1 MERSQ
6 RRTHRDRRRHLRK
19 LCRLQYG
26 HRRIPA
32 AGKSRSNHVHRTHG
46 ITRRIIAFAK
56 LYSIQ
61 PTLSGG
67 HRITI
72 EADLTKGI
80 HAFTIVGLPDKAVEE
95 SRDRVSA
102 AIKNSGYKSPKQ
114 RNQKITVAL
123 APASLKKEGPSFDLP
138 IALCYLLATEDCRF
152 ATENRSFAGE
162 LALNGDVRAIRG
174 ALAIASAAKNLGM
187 TEVFVPKE
195 NAREAALVSGIT
207 VYPVTSLKQVIAHL
221 TPDLKGGAA
230 HERITP
236 QEATPLDT
244 PLSRIVHRSWSD
256 IRGQEGAKRG
266 LMIAAAGGHNI
277 ALWGP
282 PGTGKTMLA
291 KAFTELLPPLSEK
304 EALEVTAIHSVAG
317 ALTSEIIVTSPMR
330 APHHTSSY
338 VSIIGGCAIPKPG
351 EVTLAHRGV
360 LFLDEF
366 PEFDKRVIESLRQP
380 LEEGYVHVSRAKGSE
395 HFPAE
400 FILIAAMNPCPCGYW
415 GDTKK
420 PCVCVPGAIQRY
432 QRKISGPI
440 IDRIDLWIEVP
451 RIAHDTLAPGKRK
464 NDNKEI
470 EQLQSDIARAR
481 AHQAKRFAGS
491 TVTQNAK
498 MSVHAIDQFIKLDEG
513 AITLLNESA
522 KRLDL
527 SPRAYHRIIKLARTI
542 ADIDESRHIKEAHIL
557 EALQYRPKRL
567 FA

>member
-1 MERSQ
+1 M
-6 RRTHRDRRRHLRK
+6 
-19 LCRLQYG
+19 
-26 HRRIPA
+26 
-32 AGKSRSNHVHRTHG
+32 
-46 ITRRIIAFAK
+46 AFATCF
-56 LYSIQ
+56 SVQ

-72 EADLTKGI
+72 EADLTKGL
-80 HAFTIVGLPDKAVEE
+80 HAFSIVGLPDKAVEE
-95 SRDRVSA
+95 ARDRVSA

-138 IALCYLLATEDCRF
+138 IALCYLLATGELHFDPE
-152 ATENRSFAGE
+152 AKVFAGE
-162 LALNGDVRAIRG
+162 LALSGEVRPIRG
-174 ALAIASAAKNLGM
+174 ALAIASASKALGIK
-187 TEVFVPKE
+187 EIFIPKE

-207 VYPVTSLKQVIAHL
+207 VYPVSSLREIIEHL
-221 TPDLKGGAA
+221 TKNKNGEEK
-230 HERITP
+230 HSRITA
-236 QEATPLDT
+236 QETTPLFDE
-244 PLSRIVHRSWSD
+244 RHAGVHHAWSD

-266 LMIAAAGGHNI
+266 LTIAAAGGHNI
-277 ALWGP
+277 AMWGP

-317 ALTSEIIVTSPMR
+317 VLRGEIVTTPPMR

-338 VSIIGGCAIPKPG
+338 VSIIGGGATPKPG

-380 LEEGYVHVSRAKGSE
+380 LEEGYVHVARAKGTE
-395 HFPAE
+395 RFPAE

-415 GDTKK
+415 GDAKK
-420 PCVCVPGAIQRY
+420 ACSCAPGAISKY

-451 RIAHDTLAPGKRK
+451 RLAHDTLTPGKGKR
-464 NDNKEI
+464 NDQELMGIHK
-470 EQLQSDIARAR
+470 DILRAKH
-481 AHQAKRFAGS
+481 HQEKRFAG
-491 TVTQNAK
+491 TTHTQNAK
-498 MSVHAIDQFIKLDEG
+498 MNVHALDRFVRLSDSVN
-513 AITLLNESA
+513 TLLIESA
-522 KRLDL
+522 KKLDL
-527 SPRAYHRIIKLARTI
+527 SPRAYHRVIKLARTI
-542 ADIDESRHIKEAHIL
+542 ADLDESRHISESHIL

-567 FA
+567 FG